1 MTYKTFEQ
9 QGGGGA
15 GEQNRELGSGHTESV
30 VYWCKVKD
38 SCEDP
43 SSGQGAESHEIM
55 QKIM

>member
-1 MTYKTFEQ
+1 MKSSTVET
-9 QGGGGA
+9 GGRGA
-15 GEQNRELGSGHTESV
+15 GGQNGYLGSDHTEWWV
-30 VYWCKVKD
+30 CWCKVKD